1 MGRRRTDSSPMSGTT
16 RKRRLWQRLPFRF
29 SASSGAAPPSCYPT
43 GPRDSDLGDR
53 RRCAPPRAAFV
64 ASGHSKTPWIVAL
77 AVCLLIL
84 PFVNVVIAI
93 VYLAAISPA
102 VRRAQRALPPTSAPP
117 SPPRWT
123 AYPPPP
129 PPPGWYPDP
138 SDPTVEWYWDGSAYT
153 NGRDNPAHSPDPGG
167 D

>member
-1 MGRRRTDSSPMSGTT
+1 MAATSIPILGFFWALLLLLAIPLVLVIPIWAIVDAARR
-16 RKRRLWQRLPFRF
+16 
-29 SASSGAAPPSCYPT
+29 
-43 GPRDSDLGDR
+43 
-53 RRCAPPRAAFV
+53 PRAAFV